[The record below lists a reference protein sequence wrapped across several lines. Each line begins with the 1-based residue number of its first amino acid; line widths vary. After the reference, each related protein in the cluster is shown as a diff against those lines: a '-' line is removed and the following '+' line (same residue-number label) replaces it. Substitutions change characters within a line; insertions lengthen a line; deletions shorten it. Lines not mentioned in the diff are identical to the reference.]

1 MHSIYFPSLKKGKK
15 NRCKLHVFY
24 ILFTSIKSFKLLS
37 YLFKKQV
44 LYIQILREQWYNLFV
59 YSPSLISFKSWTLCY
74 SFQNKKWHFYWV
86 FVRFY
91 LALNLGNS
99 GFFLRDL
106 IELSNFGITPQTRS
120 GGSSLSPRSAN
131 KN

>member
-1 MHSIYFPSLKKGKK
+1 M
-15 NRCKLHVFY
+15 
-24 ILFTSIKSFKLLS
+24 
-37 YLFKKQV
+37 
-44 LYIQILREQWYNLFV
+44 IQFIWFFFL
-59 YSPSLISFKSWTLCY
+59 SLISFKSWTLCN

-86 FVRFY
+86 FVCFY

>member
-1 MHSIYFPSLKKGKK
+1 M
-15 NRCKLHVFY
+15 
-24 ILFTSIKSFKLLS
+24 
-37 YLFKKQV
+37 
-44 LYIQILREQWYNLFV
+44 IQFIWFFFL
-59 YSPSLISFKSWTLCY
+59 SLISFKSWTLCN

-91 LALNLGNS
+91 LTLNLGNS
-99 GFFLRDL
+99 GFILRDL